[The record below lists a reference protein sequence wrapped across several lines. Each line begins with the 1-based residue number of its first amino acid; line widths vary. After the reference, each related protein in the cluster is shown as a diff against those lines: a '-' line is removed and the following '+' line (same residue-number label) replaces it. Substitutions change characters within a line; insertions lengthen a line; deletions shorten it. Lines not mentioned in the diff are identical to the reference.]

1 MDNSSPYQDSFNSGV
16 IEPDLEE
23 FDYTVTIVSEDPRY
37 PLQLETGPSQ
47 RDYNIDNGSPV
58 FNGNSYPGFASFAPA
73 TVTAFPSATSMLN
86 ALNDLHLD
94 TQDLQPSYNSTVVDQ
109 YDERDFLRPPTSPYY
124 DLSPPTPYDGSEP
137 FSASTE
143 GEYPPSPSIFSD
155 AAGSGHIGRG
165 RSRSLSSPYHS
176 AWRARS
182 SSASRFT
189 GPIGRGSGK
198 NRESSVVSDNSS
210 LEHINPLFL
219 SSPVLTPTTP
229 SLCSPTLYTSSLN
242 GSVSS
247 LVPSDSGR
255 EDEKAKYRANVA
267 TEKTQAAS
275 KKRRKKDPTFFCQE
289 LGCNQGFT
297 AKHNLINH
305 ENSHKGF
312 RPFVC
317 VYCNDTFVTKSV
329 MKRHAKKCPEKKAK
343 AKANY
348 NL

>member
-1 MDNSSPYQDSFNSGV
+1 MDRSTYQNSFSSDILAS
-16 IEPDLEE
+16 DLEE
-23 FDYTVTIVSEDPRY
+23 FDYTVTIELDDSGYSP
-37 PLQLETGPSQ
+37 QLEDGPSE
-47 RDYNIDNGSPV
+47 RNYNMGENHSMAFKD
-58 FNGNSYPGFASFAPA
+58 NSYPNFDPNFASLSLA
-73 TVTAFPSATSMLN
+73 AFPPENSMLD
-86 ALNDLHLD
+86 ALNGLRLD
-94 TQDLQPSYNSTVVDQ
+94 TQDLPFYNPRPIDHYHSSPS
-109 YDERDFLRPPTSPYY
+109 TSYASSGP
-124 DLSPPTPYDGSEP
+124 P

-143 GEYPPSPSIFSD
+143 GKYPPSPSIFSD

-165 RSRSLSSPYHS
+165 RSRSLSSPYLS

-182 SSASRFT
+182 SSASSFT
-189 GPIGRGSGK
+189 PPIGRGSGK

-267 TEKTQAAS
+267 TEKTRAAS

-289 LGCNQGFT
+289 PGCNQGFT
-297 AKHNLINH
+297 AKHNLTNH
-305 ENSHKGF
+305 ENSHKGIRLF
-312 RPFVC
+312 AC
-317 VYCNDTFVTKSV
+317 NHCNDTFITRSV

-343 AKANY
+343 AKA
-348 NL
+348 